1 MALLRFIAEDYLP
14 DITAQVGF
22 VRGWLAERPD
32 LEPGTNGLARPGDR
46 AIGKVALEW
55 RGIPIEVGVLP
66 YRLYLLQKVQ
76 DAVSAA
82 GDASVGTLLEATGL
96 TPLLDL
102 KAQRRVERKGRL
114 EVWGAWLDGA
124 A

>member
-1 MALLRFIAEDYLP
+1 MQFIAEDYLP

-22 VRGWLAERPD
+22 MRHWLAERPD

-46 AIGKVALEW
+46 AIGKVALAW
-55 RGIPIEVGVLP
+55 RGATIEVGVMP

-76 DAVSAA
+76 DAVSGA
-82 GDASVGTLLEATGL
+82 GDPSVGAMLEATGL

-102 KAQRRVERKGRL
+102 KAQRRVERQGHL
-114 EVWGAWLDGA
+114 EVWGGMLEDPF
-124 A
+124 